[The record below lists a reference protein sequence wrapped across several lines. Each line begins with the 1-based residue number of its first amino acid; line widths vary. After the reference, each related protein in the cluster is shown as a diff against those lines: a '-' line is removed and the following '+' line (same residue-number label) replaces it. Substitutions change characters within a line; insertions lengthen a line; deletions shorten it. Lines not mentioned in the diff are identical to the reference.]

1 MWESIRGFPL
11 FYTIHKHNE
20 QEYLLYSEFIVNLQ

>member
-11 FYTIHKHNE
+11 FCPIHKHNE
-20 QEYLLYSEFIVNLQ
+20 QEDLLYSEFIVNLQ